1 MDNNE
6 TKQISDILKYIYDG
20 MLGRAL
26 RSTRSLVDANP
37 HLIYDEE
44 LESIE
49 NDYRLMLDYM
59 KRGFNDPQRG
69 AIYQNLIV
77 RLYRFTADLNMA
89 YRKQNVQFFAEASGK
104 ASRKSFNND
113 NIKAELEGFVT
124 DVAMLSLDP
133 EPERT
138 RKSNDIYRRHND
150 FTQSLF
156 CHIVTSRQW
165 GEHDA
170 AFFEE
175 LLLSPAV
182 DTIDA
187 QLIISALTLAT
198 MNNMDA
204 NKFSVMMNVYLKTT
218 DEHLRQKALIG
229 WAFALS
235 SEAAKVFPKL
245 RESVSEALNDKNV
258 LNELVDLQK
267 QMVFCL
273 NAEQDTATIRRDIMP
288 ELMKNNNLNITRF
301 GITEKED
308 DPMADIFDPGASER
322 AMEKMEESFQKM
334 MNMQKA
340 GSDIYFGG
348 FSQMKRFPFFYNV
361 ANWFCPFY
369 LEHPEISS
377 ATSGLKDTPL
387 LANVLS
393 NGPFCDSDKYSFTL
407 ALSSVISRLPA
418 NMKEMFNSQEALG
431 ATMSKEEQESPA
443 YIRRMILQDMY
454 RFFRLFQQR
463 GQLLNPF
470 ETKNFVFITN
480 DLLDCKAIRKA
491 APDLCFFMIKHKNKE
506 ALGQILAKH
515 YDDGDTKLM
524 LANGIYELNMKKNP
538 DNAIT
543 CLEKLNALE
552 PENKRAES
560 LLARAY
566 YEKGDYTRSAECYGK
581 LYEQAPENKAIALN
595 YCVAM
600 AKAERYDNAVNLL
613 YKLDIETP
621 GSTPVLRVLAWTLMG
636 LRKYEQA
643 GKYYN
648 RILNSEDVET
658 GDWLNAGYCDWLS
671 GDIAG
676 AAEKFGK
683 FINTKDGN
691 GKTYDISKEMEKD
704 KDFLASH
711 GISSTDMQLMA
722 DLYFLSRQADSF

>member
-156 CHIVTSRQW
+156 CHIVTSKQW

-258 LNELVDLQK
+258 VNELVDLQK

-361 ANWFCPFY
+361 ANIVKRQIKHTPRSFASKEY
-369 LEHPEISS
+369 LFKDFIELITSLHPKPRRVEYYAGKLCITPKYLSS
-377 ATSGLKDTPL
+377 ACKDCGGMTATGFIDLYVLKDIKYLLTHTSMSIKEICNELDFPNLSFFGRYVKRHFGMSPKAYRDQALKEYGTP
-387 LANVLS
+387 
-393 NGPFCDSDKYSFTL
+393 P
-407 ALSSVISRLPA
+407 
-418 NMKEMFNSQEALG
+418 
-431 ATMSKEEQESPA
+431 
-443 YIRRMILQDMY
+443 
-454 RFFRLFQQR
+454 
-463 GQLLNPF
+463 
-470 ETKNFVFITN
+470 
-480 DLLDCKAIRKA
+480 
-491 APDLCFFMIKHKNKE
+491 
-506 ALGQILAKH
+506 
-515 YDDGDTKLM
+515 
-524 LANGIYELNMKKNP
+524 
-538 DNAIT
+538 
-543 CLEKLNALE
+543 
-552 PENKRAES
+552 
-560 LLARAY
+560 
-566 YEKGDYTRSAECYGK
+566 
-581 LYEQAPENKAIALN
+581 
-595 YCVAM
+595 
-600 AKAERYDNAVNLL
+600 
-613 YKLDIETP
+613 
-621 GSTPVLRVLAWTLMG
+621 
-636 LRKYEQA
+636 
-643 GKYYN
+643 
-648 RILNSEDVET
+648 
-658 GDWLNAGYCDWLS
+658 
-671 GDIAG
+671 
-676 AAEKFGK
+676 
-683 FINTKDGN
+683 
-691 GKTYDISKEMEKD
+691 
-704 KDFLASH
+704 
-711 GISSTDMQLMA
+711 
-722 DLYFLSRQADSF
+722 

>member
-26 RSTRSLVDANP
+26 RSARSLVDANP

-69 AIYQNLIV
+69 AIYQNLTV

-156 CHIVTSRQW
+156 CHIVTSKQW

-170 AFFEE
+170 AFLEE

-218 DEHLRQKALIG
+218 DERLRQKALIG

-235 SEAAKVFPKL
+235 SEAAPVFPKL

-258 LNELVDLQK
+258 VNELVDLQK

-387 LANVLS
+387 LANILS

-454 RFFRLFQQR
+454 RFFRLFPQR
-463 GQLLNPF
+463 AQLVNPF
-470 ETKNFVFITN
+470 DNKHFMFISNKLFTGTKVR
-480 DLLDCKAIRKA
+480 DYV
-491 APDLCFFMIKHKNKE
+491 PELCYFMIKHKNKS
-506 ALGQILAKH
+506 ALKTIVDALPQ
-515 YDDGDTKLM
+515 GDEPKSL
-524 LANGIYELNMKKNP
+524 LIRGIYSLDYSGNPAQAARYFKKLHDKEP
-538 DNAIT
+538 DN
-543 CLEKLNALE
+543 KQAL
-552 PENKRAES
+552 S
-560 LLARAY
+560 LLARSCF
-566 YEKGDYTRSAECYGK
+566 ESGDYAAATACYGEIYDK
-581 LYEQAPENKAIALN
+581 EPGDYAAALN
-595 YCVAM
+595 YSIALSK
-600 AKAERYDNAVNLL
+600 AKRYQEATRLL
-613 YKLDIETP
+613 YRLDIEHPDSAAVT
-621 GSTPVLRVLAWTLMG
+621 RVLAWTLMG
-636 LRKYEQA
+636 EGKYEQA
-643 GKYYN
+643 RKCYD
-648 RILNSEDVET
+648 RLLASDDAET
-658 GDWLNAGYCDWLS
+658 GDWLNAGYCRWFTGNVGEAADLFKKFVKES
-671 GDIAG
+671 AAG
-676 AAEKFGK
+676 GK
-683 FINTKDGN
+683 SR
-691 GKTYDISKEMEKD
+691 DISEELDND
-704 KDFLASH
+704 KDILADH
-711 GISSTDMQLMA
+711 GIRGIDIRLMS
-722 DLYFLSRQADSF
+722 DIVSDDQE

>member
-26 RSTRSLVDANP
+26 RSARSLVDANP

-156 CHIVTSRQW
+156 CHIVTSKQW

-170 AFFEE
+170 AFLEE

-218 DEHLRQKALIG
+218 DERLRQKALIG

-235 SEAAKVFPKL
+235 SEAAPVFPKL

-258 LNELVDLQK
+258 VNELVDLQK

-369 LEHPEISS
+369 LEHPEIESS
-377 ATSGLKDTPL
+377 TRGLKETPL
-387 LANVLS
+387 LANILN

-407 ALSSVISRLPA
+407 AVSSVISHLPA
-418 NMKEMFNSQEALG
+418 NMKEMLGSQEALG
-431 ATMSKEEQESPA
+431 PIMDKDDQNSPA
-443 YIRRMILQDMY
+443 YVRRMILQDMY

-463 GQLLNPF
+463 GQLANPF
-470 ETKNFVFITN
+470 DAKHFTFIVNALFDNT
-480 DLLDCKAIRKA
+480 AVSESI
-491 APDLCFFMIKHKNKE
+491 PDLCFFMIKHKNKE
-506 ALGQILAKH
+506 ALESILSKYDGGNDAK
-515 YDDGDTKLM
+515 LL
-524 LANGIYELNMKKNP
+524 LAHGIYELNFAKRPVK
-538 DNAIT
+538 AIGY
-543 CLEKLNALE
+543 LERLEALE
-552 PENKRAES
+552 PGNKRALS
-560 LLARAY
+560 LLARSHFENGEY
-566 YEKGDYTRSAECYGK
+566 GRSAAYYGK
-581 LYEQAPENKAIALN
+581 LLEQDPENKTATLN
-595 YCVAM
+595 YCVALS
-600 AKAERYDNAVNLL
+600 KAEKYDAAINLL
-613 YKLDIETP
+613 YKLDIEMP
-621 GSTPVLRVLAWTLMG
+621 DSMPVIRVLAWTLMG
-636 LRKYEQA
+636 LGKYGQA
-643 GKYYN
+643 EKYYN
-648 RILNSEDVET
+648 RLLASEDAET
-658 GDWLNAGYCDWLS
+658 GDWLNAGYCDWLR
-671 GDIAG
+671 GNVADAVN
-676 AAEKFGK
+676 KFGK
-683 FINTKDGN
+683 FIEAQKSDSITEELRN
-691 GKTYDISKEMEKD
+691 D
-704 KDFLASH
+704 KDFLTKH
-711 GISSTDMQLMA
+711 GLTVTDMRIMS
-722 DLYFLSRQADSF
+722 DLILF